1 MAALYANHPYGIPII
16 GWEHEIAALNREDAL
31 SFYRRFYAPDN
42 AHPGDRR
49 RCRAGR
55 GEEAC
60 RGDVRQARAEPRL
73 ERQAPAAGASPFRA
87 GEVTLE
93 DPRAGR
99 TTVQRFYLAP
109 SYASAKPGEAEALD
123 LLMRIAATGSVSKI
137 YKRLVIEDKQA
148 ANAGGWY
155 SNSGL
160 DSGRLGFYAIAA
172 ENVGAE
178 ALDKA
183 IYRRGRGA
191 QADRRHAGGARPRR
205 APPISPSSST
215 PPTASRAW
223 RGTTA
228 GGSPPA

>member
-1 MAALYANHPYGIPII
+1 
-16 GWEHEIAALNREDAL
+16 
-31 SFYRRFYAPDN
+31 
-42 AHPGDRR
+42 
-49 RCRAGR
+49 
-55 GEEAC
+55 
-60 RGDVRQARAEPRL
+60 
-73 ERQAPAAGASPFRA
+73 
-87 GEVTLE
+87 
-93 DPRAGR
+93 
-99 TTVQRFYLAP
+99 
-109 SYASAKPGEAEALD
+109 
-123 LLMRIAATGSVSKI
+123 MRIAATGSVSKI

-155 SNSGL
+155 SDSGL

-183 IYRRGRGA
+183 IA
-191 QADRRHAGGARPRR
+191 AVVEELQARPASRRTSSTAR

-223 RGTTA
+223 RGTMA